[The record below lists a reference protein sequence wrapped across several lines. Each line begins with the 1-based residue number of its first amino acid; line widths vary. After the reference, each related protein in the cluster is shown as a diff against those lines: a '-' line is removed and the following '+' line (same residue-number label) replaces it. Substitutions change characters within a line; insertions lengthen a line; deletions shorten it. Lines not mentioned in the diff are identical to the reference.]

1 MSRAPRPRILLVLPG
16 AFGPTGGIEMYNRL
30 LIKAFHEIS
39 SERSGACE
47 TLLLL
52 DDEGRYDERYFSA
65 GLALPRSFSGSRPRF
80 AAAILERAARMR
92 PGLIVFGHVNF
103 ASVAL
108 ATRAIRPTT
117 EQWFIT
123 HGIEV
128 WRRMSPQ
135 QRLAVGT
142 AQHILAVSDYTR
154 EQLVRHNGVRRARVG
169 LQPCAL
175 DPFWADDFS
184 RLREPAVAGSK
195 VDPARPMLMTVAR
208 LADTERYKGIDQVIR
223 ALPGIARRIPGV
235 RYAVIGDGSDRPRLE
250 QAARD
255 AGVADRVEF
264 RGRVSPEALAEAYAE
279 SSLFVM
285 PSAKEGFGIVFL
297 EAALFGKPSIG
308 GNHGG
313 TPEVIVD
320 GETGRLVTYDDVD
333 GFAET
338 CADLLADPVRL
349 AEMGASANRR
359 LHERFTYPSFLRS
372 LRAHV
377 RARLDF

>member
-1 MSRAPRPRILLVLPG
+1 MSASSKRRTLLVLPG

-30 LIKAFHEIS
+30 LIKAFHELTR
-39 SERSGACE
+39 ERGGDCE

-52 DDEGRYDERYFSA
+52 DDDGHYDERYFGP
-65 GLALPRSFSGSRPRF
+65 GLARPRSFSGSRPRF
-80 AAAILERAARMR
+80 AAAILERAARFR
-92 PGLIVFGHVNF
+92 PELIVFGHVNF
-103 ASVAL
+103 ALVAL
-108 ATRAIRPTT
+108 ATRALRPTA

-128 WRRMSPQ
+128 WRRMSAQ

-142 AQHILAVSDYTR
+142 AEYTLAVSDYTR
-154 EQLVRHNGVRRARVG
+154 EQLIRHNGVRRGRVG

-175 DPFWADDFS
+175 DPFWADDFA
-184 RLREPAVAGSK
+184 RLREPAAAGIK
-195 VDPARPMLMTVAR
+195 VDPTRPMLMTVAR

-223 ALPGIARRIPGV
+223 ALPAIARRIPGV

-255 AGVADRVEF
+255 AGVASRVEF

-320 GETGRLVTYDDVD
+320 GETGRLVTYDDVE
-333 GFAET
+333 GFAAT
-338 CADLLADPVRL
+338 CADLLADPVGL
-349 AEMGASANRR
+349 AAMGACAHRR
-359 LHERFTYPSFLRS
+359 LEERFTYPSFLRS
-372 LRAHV
+372 LRAHLH
-377 RARLDF
+377 ARLDF